1 MTLFYSPICE
11 WKGVFFMVKIIE
23 LIDDFKL
30 NQQVQGRTP
39 KYVEMCIW
47 RLKRWY
53 EFMFDEFEVTE
64 IEQVQS
70 LHIKKFIQ
78 YRQLLGN
85 EKAITI
91 NNNIATLKVFFNYL
105 VDEEFIDEF
114 DNPLRRIRSLK
125 EAK

>member
-1 MTLFYSPICE
+1 
-11 WKGVFFMVKIIE
+11 MVKIIE